1 MSEREKTTSSRTP
14 RVRRA
19 RGAVAVEMVIL
30 ALPVFFTFF
39 SAVQIMDMATARL
52 LVKHATIAGARA
64 AAVFSNQGNVTPDQP
79 QGLNQD
85 KVEAAV
91 KSSVGGYTKFLSFEV
106 EITDN
111 SNCDDPYGPV
121 TVKVRATYK
130 CRIPLGLQI
139 CKAPGLEAG
148 SERSS
153 VVLKDEFTMPHQGAK
168 YKGTQSGGGCE

>member
-1 MSEREKTTSSRTP
+1 MIEREKTTSSRP
-14 RVRRA
+14 SRIVRT

-52 LVKHATIAGARA
+52 LVKHATITGARA
-64 AAVFSNQGNVTPDQP
+64 AAVFANQGNVTPDQP

-85 KVEAAV
+85 KIEAAV
-91 KSSVGGYTKFLSFEV
+91 KQAVGGYTKFLSFDVEV
-106 EITDN
+106 TDN

-130 CRIPLGLQI
+130 CRIPLGLQV
-139 CKAPGLEAG
+139 CKAPGLESG
-148 SERSS
+148 SESSS
-153 VVLKDEFTMPHQGAK
+153 VILKDELTMPHQGAK
-168 YKGTQSGGGCE
+168 YKGPQSGGGCE